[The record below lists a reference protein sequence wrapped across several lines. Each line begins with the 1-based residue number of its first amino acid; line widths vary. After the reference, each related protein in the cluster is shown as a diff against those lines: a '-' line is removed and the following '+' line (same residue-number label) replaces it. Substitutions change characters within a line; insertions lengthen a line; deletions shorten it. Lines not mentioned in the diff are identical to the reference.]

1 MSAISQHALG
11 KWPSILTM
19 LGVDQEFLKNKHGPC
34 PICGGK
40 DRFRFDDKGGKGSY
54 YCSGCGAGDGFDLLQ
69 KLNGWT
75 FAEAAKRVE
84 EIIGHCR
91 ATPTAQDDT
100 SKNEAR
106 LKRIHAGLRRISHD
120 DPVGQYLL
128 NRGITILPKQDVY
141 FHSGVDYFARNDNG
155 KPVKVGT
162 FPAMVAIFRNLAG
175 ATCTFHI
182 TYLTPDGQKIAG
194 HPAKKILPAIQPL
207 LGGAIR
213 LGGIAPQ
220 IGIAEGIESTL
231 AAMQDY
237 QIPCWAAGNANLLEQ
252 VLVLEPVKSVVI
264 FADEDTSFTGQ
275 KAAYTLANRLKVQ
288 FKKEVSVARI
298 IGSKEGP
305 VKFDVGLD
313 IDYADR
319 LMPRA
324 VQTLSPNS

>member
-54 YCSGCGAGDGFDLLQ
+54 FCSGCGAGDGFNLLQ
-69 KLNGWT
+69 KLNGWS
-75 FAEAAKRVE
+75 FAETAKHVE
-84 EIIGHCR
+84 EIIGSCR
-91 ATPTAQDDT
+91 ATPAAQDD
-100 SKNEAR
+100 SGKNEAR
-106 LKRIHAGLRRISHD
+106 LKRIHAGLRRIAHD
-120 DPVGQYLL
+120 DPVSRYLL
-128 NRGITILPKQDVY
+128 SRGITILPKQDVY
-141 FHSGVDYFARNDNG
+141 FHPGMDYFTSDANG
-155 KPVKVGT
+155 KSVKVGT

-194 HPAKKILPAIQPL
+194 HPAKKFLPAIQPL
-207 LGGAIR
+207 PGGAIR
-213 LGGIAPQ
+213 LGGIGEQ
-220 IGIAEGIESTL
+220 IGFAEGIESAL
-231 AAMQDY
+231 AAMQDH

-252 VLVLEPVKSVVI
+252 VLTPEPVKSVVI
-264 FADEDTSFTGQ
+264 FADEDASFTGQ

-298 IGSKEGP
+298 LGKEGP

-319 LMPRA
+319 LQPCA
-324 VQTLSPNS
+324 VQTLSSNS